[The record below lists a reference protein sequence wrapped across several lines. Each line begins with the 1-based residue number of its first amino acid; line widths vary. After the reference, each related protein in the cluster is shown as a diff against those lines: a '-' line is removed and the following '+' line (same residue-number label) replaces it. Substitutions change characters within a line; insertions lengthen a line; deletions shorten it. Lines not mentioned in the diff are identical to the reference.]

1 MLVRRHGSKNADVKL
16 TIGEHSHIRRAHYL
30 LPTDGLPS
38 AEAFLVAAPA
48 GVVDKQR
55 KSFEAR
61 WRDVTGR
68 TGTVFRP
75 VRELPKPAPKRKGR
89 TDPDPPGHRHHRRHA
104 HRVTPALAG
113 SRPRPGTHVRAQPPR
128 CRGQGCAE

>member
-1 MLVRRHGSKNADVKL
+1 MKL
-16 TIGEHSHIRRAHYL
+16 TIGEHSHIRRAHCL

-75 VRELPKPAPKRKGR
+75 VRELPKPAPKRKKGAPIPIR
-89 TDPDPPGHRHHRRHA
+89 RVIDTTD
-104 HRVTPALAG
+104 VTLTA
-113 SRPRPGTHVRAQPPR
+113 
-128 CRGQGCAE
+128 